1 MIMNKMNTYYFVAGK
16 FNITSNSCFGY
27 NYQEDKIGIK
37 CSAKTFEEAMNKK
50 GKELLDKCVYVEF
63 NVWSYKIE
71 PQTLS
76 DALED
81 ANEWYDAV
89 LDSDNEEE
97 EDDE

>member
-1 MIMNKMNTYYFVAGK
+1 MYGVNV
-16 FNITSNSCFGY
+16 
-27 NYQEDKIGIK
+27 YQETDDGQIHDTD
-37 CSAKTFEEAMNKK
+37 CYFFNTEAEAKAFEEVMNKK

>member
-1 MIMNKMNTYYFVAGK
+1 MYGVNV
-16 FNITSNSCFGY
+16 
-27 NYQEDKIGIK
+27 YQETDDGQIHDTDCYFFNTKAE
-37 CSAKTFEEAMNKK
+37 AKAFEEAMNKK

-89 LDSDNEEE
+89 LDSGNEEE
-97 EDDE
+97 EIDDE

>member
-1 MIMNKMNTYYFVAGK
+1 MYGVNV
-16 FNITSNSCFGY
+16 
-27 NYQEDKIGIK
+27 YQETDDGQIHDTD
-37 CSAKTFEEAMNKK
+37 CYFFNTEAEAKAFEEAMNKK

-89 LDSDNEEE
+89 LDSGNEEEE

>member
-1 MIMNKMNTYYFVAGK
+1 MYGVNV
-16 FNITSNSCFGY
+16 
-27 NYQEDKIGIK
+27 YQETDDGQIHDTD
-37 CSAKTFEEAMNKK
+37 CYFFNTEAEAKAFEEAMNKK

-76 DALED
+76 DTLED
-81 ANEWYDAV
+81 ANKWYDAV

>member
-1 MIMNKMNTYYFVAGK
+1 MYGVNV
-16 FNITSNSCFGY
+16 
-27 NYQEDKIGIK
+27 YQETDDGQIHDTD
-37 CSAKTFEEAMNKK
+37 CYFFNTEAEAKAFEEAMNKK

-89 LDSDNEEE
+89 LDSGNEDEE
-97 EDDE
+97 KDDE

>member
-1 MIMNKMNTYYFVAGK
+1 MYGVNV
-16 FNITSNSCFGY
+16 
-27 NYQEDKIGIK
+27 YQETDDGQIHDTD
-37 CSAKTFEEAMNKK
+37 CYFFNTEAEAKTFEEAMNKK

>member
-1 MIMNKMNTYYFVAGK
+1 MYGVNV
-16 FNITSNSCFGY
+16 
-27 NYQEDKIGIK
+27 YQETDDGQIHDTD
-37 CSAKTFEEAMNKK
+37 CYFFNTEAEAKAFEEAMNKK

-89 LDSDNEEE
+89 LDSGNEEE
-97 EDDE
+97 EIDDE